1 MWETPDFVTETM
13 SVLFWVS
20 WLVLFYLAWP
30 RLASSGRNILR
41 KRSPGKP
48 VKLTIPPLRPRWD
61 RVLEQGLGRLTRLC
75 FGLSVLELLF
85 RRPQF
90 ERLSLPI
97 FGLCLGLL
105 LLLRGWRHHF
115 RPSLERSEILF
126 PQVMDNTALGMG
138 LLKVQELLEKLRQIA
153 GELISKEGAFEAI
166 ATQLLEFME
175 SVRVF
180 LVGIRVEPVES
191 TVLRQAQPLFI
202 RLETLVAAFELL
214 ARVSDA
220 AELRRVSAGIVEIL
234 TSAKAGFAALQAER
248 GRQLLDQVDI
258 LISVLRHL
266 YKPAP

>member
-75 FGLSVLELLF
+75 LGLSVLELLF

-90 ERLSLPI
+90 ERLSLPV

-153 GELISKEGAFEAI
+153 GELISKEECFRGNRYP
-166 ATQLLEFME
+166 T
-175 SVRVF
+175 VRVYGKRPGVLGGNSRGAGRVHRASGRHSPCSSAWRRLLLPSSCWREYRMRRNCAAYPWESLRF
-180 LVGIRVEPVES
+180 LP
-191 TVLRQAQPLFI
+191 AP
-202 RLETLVAAFELL
+202 RL
-214 ARVSDA
+214 D
-220 AELRRVSAGIVEIL
+220 LRRYKRNGAGNYL
-234 TSAKAGFAALQAER
+234 TRS
-248 GRQLLDQVDI
+248 
-258 LISVLRHL
+258 IS
-266 YKPAP
+266 